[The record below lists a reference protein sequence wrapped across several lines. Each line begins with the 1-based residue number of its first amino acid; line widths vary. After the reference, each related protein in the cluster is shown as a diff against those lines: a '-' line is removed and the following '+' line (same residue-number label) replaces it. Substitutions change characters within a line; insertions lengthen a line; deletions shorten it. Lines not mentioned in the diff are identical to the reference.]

1 MVSKL
6 NLAEIMGIIFHRDGK
21 FFNLMV
27 YITALQD
34 MLHTSIM
41 LKN

>member
-6 NLAEIMGIIFHRDGK
+6 NLAEIMGITFHCDGK

-27 YITALQD
+27 YISALQD
-34 MLHTSIM
+34 MFHTSIF
-41 LKN
+41 LKY